1 MAPKSKVPPLFGPKT
16 LPDGRTITLV
26 SSGGRFYIDL
36 HKPATPRDRKAPK
49 KNANVHDIAKLLDV
63 AEEHV
68 PQRLMHQRLMHA
80 LSSAG
85 MLMPIVFPALS
96 SNFALIEHLLTRV
109 TP

>member
-68 PQRLMHQRLMHA
+68 PQRLMHA

-85 MLMPIVFPALS
+85 MLMPIVFPAPS
-96 SNFALIEHLLTRV
+96 SNFAFIEHLLTRV
-109 TP
+109 TALCDSR